1 MVSQIAS
8 AYLKNHGSSD
18 NGTSRHSE
26 IFARNRDFLEKFKK
40 SRDSEKGEW
49 SIKDPAL
56 EDTRLCEFIDQF
68 AAIRSDHR
76 LNDEH
81 IYALSDTGH
90 RRSSEN
96 RELASVIYC
105 YLAKGK
111 PLSPYVI
118 FKSSNV
124 RGPKR
129 HDNRVTI
136 SYNTTGWAEGTH
148 ALDWLN
154 SVFEK
159 ETSPPGRR
167 ERGRRRD
174 RSQRRL
180 LLVDSQFPM
189 TAEFFVTCWERNV
202 ICLCVPR
209 KGSEYLNP
217 CKNGIF
223 DALDKLYAEHMKKQ
237 LRDKNP
243 YTISASQFA
252 AFIDRELG
260 FPDRESESTE
270 AWSNSCLLPPSR
282 SRLMERRTGDRIR
295 SQTVEPNSPTRAR
308 RRHISPDESNDA
320 EQTTADN
327 NSEEGDNDIAVVVPQ
342 ELEVPEEPE
351 VLENSTDTEHNQE
364 QSESEQSSSEEEN
377 SNAHVP
383 ITPSRTPKRPKTPK
397 SKSSRK
403 SVLPSSVMSL
413 EDFRE
418 CFDKYENASPDDKKR
433 RREEI
438 TLGYAR
444 CVWKPEDTIQFPPS
458 SSSKWSRTR

>member
-1 MVSQIAS
+1 
-8 AYLKNHGSSD
+8 
-18 NGTSRHSE
+18 
-26 IFARNRDFLEKFKK
+26 
-40 SRDSEKGEW
+40 
-49 SIKDPAL
+49 
-56 EDTRLCEFIDQF
+56 
-68 AAIRSDHR
+68 
-76 LNDEH
+76 
-81 IYALSDTGH
+81 
-90 RRSSEN
+90 
-96 RELASVIYC
+96 
-105 YLAKGK
+105 
-111 PLSPYVI
+111 
-118 FKSSNV
+118 
-124 RGPKR
+124 
-129 HDNRVTI
+129 
-136 SYNTTGWAEGTH
+136 
-148 ALDWLN
+148 
-154 SVFEK
+154 
-159 ETSPPGRR
+159 
-167 ERGRRRD
+167 
-174 RSQRRL
+174 
-180 LLVDSQFPM
+180 M
-189 TAEFFVTCWERNV
+189 TAELFVTCWERNV

-223 DALDKLYAEHMKKQ
+223 DALVKLYAEHMKKQ

-243 YTISASQFA
+243 YTISPSQFA

-327 NSEEGDNDIAVVVPQ
+327 NSEEGDNNIAVVVPQ
-342 ELEVPEEPE
+342 EQVPSPQSLQSSQPRELPAQEVPEEPE

-383 ITPSRTPKRPKTPK
+383 ITPSRTRKRPKTPR

-444 CVWKPEDTIQFPPS
+444 CVWKLEDTIQFPPS
-458 SSSKWSRTR
+458 SSSKRSRTR